1 MDIVVNAT
9 RLDSAR
15 DTYSWTGTGLK
26 NKELLAERETMR
38 NLYCRMQL
46 SRKFEER
53 ALELLKAGYI
63 HGTMH
68 PSVGEEAAHVG
79 ATAALEEQD
88 VMFATHRGHS
98 QAIGKGFNLRD
109 MMSEMFG
116 RENGTNH
123 GRGGSMHLAD
133 PTKGILGANA
143 ILGASA
149 PIACGAALALQMEKR
164 ENAVAVD
171 FFGDGASN
179 EGAIHEAMNL
189 AAAWKLPVIFC
200 IINNT
205 YGFSTP
211 LNRSVN
217 DVDLAKRGIPYGI
230 HTVEVDG
237 NDVLAVYETMREA
250 REYVI
255 TNREPVLIIEHTY
268 RTCGHSKSDK
278 NLYRSQEEIE
288 TWLSRNPT
296 ERFRK
301 VLMENHVFS
310 EEELAAMDRRTTEI
324 IDDAV
329 EYAKAGPEPSPEH
342 VLDRVWS
349 D

>member
-1 MDIVVNAT
+1 MERVVNAT
-9 RLDSAR
+9 HLESVR

-26 NKELLAERETMR
+26 NKKLLADREVMR
-38 NLYCRMQL
+38 DLFCRMQL

-53 ALELLKAGYI
+53 ALELLAEGYI

-79 ATAALEEQD
+79 ATAALKEQD

-109 MMSEMFG
+109 MMCEMFG

-149 PIACGAALALQMEKR
+149 PIACGAALALRMGKQ

-179 EGAIHEAMNL
+179 EGAIHEALNL

-211 LNRSVN
+211 LNRAVN

-255 TNREPVLIIEHTY
+255 TKKEPVLMIEHTY
-268 RTCGHSKSDK
+268 RTSGHSKSDK
-278 NLYRSQEEIE
+278 NLYRSQDEIKI
-288 TWLSRNPT
+288 WLERNPA
-296 ERFRK
+296 ERFRE
-301 VLMENHVFS
+301 VLLENHVFS
-310 EEELAAMDRRTTEI
+310 EEELNAMDHRTTEI
-324 IDDAV
+324 IEDAV
-329 EYAKAGPEPSPEH
+329 AYAKTGPVPAPEH
-342 VLDRVWS
+342 VLEHVWS